1 MAGPILIIEDD
12 PDIAEALSYGLEKND
27 FKTRIALNGEEGL
40 SASLDR
46 FNPPSVI
53 LVDLLLPGMS
63 GFELCRRLRSEAL
76 TRATP
81 IVIVSARASEKEIAT
96 SAELGVDDY
105 IVKPFS
111 IREVVGRI
119 NSLLELKNKLRN
131 PRGLTTINPAD
142 DDAGG
147 IPEQNSLEQC
157 RRRLFDYCDLIFVW
171 FVEDSLNR
179 AKTLFIKSGRRF
191 FRRCEKGVAGLYVI
205 DCEECLNFLFVVRPS
220 RFRIK
225 HDIVDGKNTLE
236 HAISVDYGQAKHLL
250 TPH

>member
-96 SAELGVDDY
+96 SAELGADDY

-111 IREVVGRI
+111 IREVVGRL
-119 NSLLELKNKLRN
+119 NSLLELKNKL
-131 PRGLTTINPAD
+131 
-142 DDAGG
+142 DA
-147 IPEQNSLEQC
+147 I
-157 RRRLFDYCDLIFVW
+157 R
-171 FVEDSLNR
+171 
-179 AKTLFIKSGRRF
+179 
-191 FRRCEKGVAGLYVI
+191 
-205 DCEECLNFLFVVRPS
+205 
-220 RFRIK
+220 
-225 HDIVDGKNTLE
+225 
-236 HAISVDYGQAKHLL
+236 
-250 TPH
+250 

>member
-53 LVDLLLPGMS
+53 LLDLLLPGMS

-96 SAELGVDDY
+96 SAELGADDY

-119 NSLLELKNKLRN
+119 SSLLELKNKL
-131 PRGLTTINPAD
+131 
-142 DDAGG
+142 DA
-147 IPEQNSLEQC
+147 I
-157 RRRLFDYCDLIFVW
+157 R
-171 FVEDSLNR
+171 
-179 AKTLFIKSGRRF
+179 
-191 FRRCEKGVAGLYVI
+191 
-205 DCEECLNFLFVVRPS
+205 
-220 RFRIK
+220 
-225 HDIVDGKNTLE
+225 
-236 HAISVDYGQAKHLL
+236 
-250 TPH
+250 

>member
-96 SAELGVDDY
+96 SAELGADDY

-111 IREVVGRI
+111 IREVVGCI
-119 NSLLELKNKLRN
+119 SSLLELKNKL
-131 PRGLTTINPAD
+131 
-142 DDAGG
+142 DA
-147 IPEQNSLEQC
+147 I
-157 RRRLFDYCDLIFVW
+157 R
-171 FVEDSLNR
+171 
-179 AKTLFIKSGRRF
+179 
-191 FRRCEKGVAGLYVI
+191 
-205 DCEECLNFLFVVRPS
+205 
-220 RFRIK
+220 
-225 HDIVDGKNTLE
+225 
-236 HAISVDYGQAKHLL
+236 
-250 TPH
+250 

>member
-96 SAELGVDDY
+96 SAELGADDY

-119 NSLLELKNKLRN
+119 NSLLELKNKL
-131 PRGLTTINPAD
+131 
-142 DDAGG
+142 DA
-147 IPEQNSLEQC
+147 IRE
-157 RRRLFDYCDLIFVW
+157 
-171 FVEDSLNR
+171 
-179 AKTLFIKSGRRF
+179 A
-191 FRRCEKGVAGLYVI
+191 
-205 DCEECLNFLFVVRPS
+205 
-220 RFRIK
+220 
-225 HDIVDGKNTLE
+225 
-236 HAISVDYGQAKHLL
+236 
-250 TPH
+250 